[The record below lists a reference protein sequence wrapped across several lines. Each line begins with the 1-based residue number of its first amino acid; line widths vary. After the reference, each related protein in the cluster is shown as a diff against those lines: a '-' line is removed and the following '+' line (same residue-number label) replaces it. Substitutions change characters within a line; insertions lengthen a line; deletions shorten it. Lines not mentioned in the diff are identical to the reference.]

1 MIAPITAHCQRMFTL
16 MGRFPDALLLLFTRI
31 AVGHIFWASG
41 QTKVEGWSLSD
52 SAVELFRSEYR
63 LPLIPPEIAATMA
76 ATMEHVLPL
85 MLLIG
90 LGTRFAALGLFAMT
104 LVIQL
109 FVYPEAWW
117 VHAMWLAALAWIIA
131 KGGGA
136 LSLDH
141 LIVRRMGSAHP

>member
-1 MIAPITAHCQRMFTL
+1 MIAFIRRL
-16 MGRFPDALLLLFTRI
+16 MMQMARIPDAFLLLFTRI

-41 QTKVEGWSLSD
+41 RTKVDGWGLSD
-52 SAVELFRSEYR
+52 SAVALFTTEYK

-90 LGTRFAALGLFAMT
+90 LGTRLAALGLFAMT
-104 LVIQL
+104 LVIQI

-117 VHAMWLAALAWIIA
+117 VHAMWLAALLWLVA

-141 LIVRRMGSAHP
+141 PIARRMPPLR

>member
-1 MIAPITAHCQRMFTL
+1 MIALTRRLIDNMNCI
-16 MGRFPDALLLLFTRI
+16 PDALLLLFTRI

-41 QTKVEGWSLSD
+41 QTKVEGWGLSP
-52 SAVELFRSEYR
+52 SAVDLFRDEYR
-63 LPLIPPEIAATMA
+63 LPLLSPETAATMA
-76 ATMEHVLPL
+76 ATMEHLLPL

-117 VHAMWLAALAWIIA
+117 VHAMWFAALAWIIA

-136 LSLDH
+136 LSIDH
-141 LIVRRMGSAHP
+141 LFVRRHI